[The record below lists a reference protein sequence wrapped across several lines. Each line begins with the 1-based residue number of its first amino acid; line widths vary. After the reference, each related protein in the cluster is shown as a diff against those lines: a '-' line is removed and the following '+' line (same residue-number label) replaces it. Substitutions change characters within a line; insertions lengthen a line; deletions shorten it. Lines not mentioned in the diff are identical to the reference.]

1 MLENSSDE
9 RVTEVLRRL
18 LSIQDVIAPEHF
30 DALTWTLMKA
40 IGAEAMA
47 EAERRSFILHEPPPR
62 PPRCAVI
69 PFPTDHQ
76 GTRRHPRRGRKPRTG
91 QPDRPDRNGDQ

>member
-1 MLENSSDE
+1 MLENSSNE
-9 RVTEVLRRL
+9 RITEVLRRL

-47 EAERRSFILHEPPPR
+47 EAERRSFLLHEPPPR
-62 PPRCAVI
+62 KPRQCMVI
-69 PFPTDHQ
+69 PFPMRGMATTSVPTPINTTD
-76 GTRRHPRRGRKPRTG
+76 GGST
-91 QPDRPDRNGDQ
+91 

>member
-30 DALTWTLMKA
+30 DALTGTLMKA

-47 EAERRSFILHEPPPR
+47 EAERRSFILHEAPPTR
-62 PPRCAVI
+62 PRCAVI
-69 PFPTDHQ
+69 PFPTDHE
-76 GTRRHPRRGRKPRTG
+76 GRRQPRRGRKPRAG
-91 QPDRPDRNGDQ
+91 QPNRPDQNGDR